1 MTGTFP
7 LGRAFLAAAL
17 LAGSAVG
24 ASAVSRGPVAS
35 PTSAEQ
41 LLLRQANQ
49 DRMQRDLPQLK
60 FDPLLSQAARFH
72 AEQMAQHEDISHAFP
87 GEPDLSVRGAS
98 AGARF
103 SLITENVAEAGE
115 LGIIHDLWMHSPGHR
130 ANLLDPEVNSVGIA
144 VVTRNN
150 AVFAVEDFAS
160 TVTEISL
167 SDQEA
172 AVSDLITT
180 TGVSVAAP
188 TPEIVLQARQTC
200 SLPAGYAGARQP
212 WFIMRYTA
220 SRLNAVP
227 RQLQAK
233 LASGVYH
240 KAVVG
245 ACAPQERSAFTA
257 YSIAVL
263 LFP

>member
-1 MTGTFP
+1 MTGSFP
-7 LGRAFLAAAL
+7 LGRAFLAAAF
-17 LAGSAVG
+17 LAFTAVG
-24 ASAVSRGPVAS
+24 ASAISRGPVAG
-35 PTSAEQ
+35 PTLAEQ

-49 DRMQRDLPQLK
+49 DRVQRDLPQLR

-72 AEQMAQHEDISHAFP
+72 AEQMALHEDISHAFP

-98 AGARF
+98 AGVHF
-103 SLITENVAEAGE
+103 SLITENVAEAGDPA
-115 LGIIHDLWMHSPGHR
+115 IIHDLWMHSPGHR

-160 TVTEISL
+160 TVGEISL

-172 AVSDLITT
+172 VVAGLLTT
-180 TGVSVAAP
+180 SGVSVAVP
-188 TPEIVLQARQTC
+188 TPDAVERARQTC
-200 SLPAGYAGARQP
+200 NMPTGYAGTRQP

-220 SRLNAVP
+220 SRLDAVP

-240 KAVVG
+240 TAVVG
-245 ACAPQERSAFTA
+245 ACAPQETGAFAA